1 MHADRNMQW
10 LLRHEKKN
18 GKTYYWVL
26 SILRKSSNFKL
37 EIYLFYDEEAD
48 YAEEEAPQQQNQP
61 GPGSPKKAPRIPKN
75 DVPPV

>member
-26 SILRKSSNFKL
+26 STLRKSNFKL